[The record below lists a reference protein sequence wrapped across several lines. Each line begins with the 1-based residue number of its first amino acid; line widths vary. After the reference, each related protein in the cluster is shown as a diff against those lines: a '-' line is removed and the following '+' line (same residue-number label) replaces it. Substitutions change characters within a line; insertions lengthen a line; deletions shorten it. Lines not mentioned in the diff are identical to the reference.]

1 MNNYPSCSVS
11 DDEDLEMGSEDVFDD
26 DAAEN
31 QTSLTFVT
39 SDYANEEQLDNICD
53 QNRNCLRPGQ
63 RGVEQSNTS
72 DKDSVDISLNANE
85 VASRFQDSLK
95 KLPDVVVHK
104 VTSET
109 NNLDTGQ
116 KSDNQS
122 LSNANTTE
130 QFTDKIDDSLNNNTE
145 GKPIPPKTLD
155 LPTNNNEGLDSGTV
169 SKIAMH
175 RSYATGDSTFS
186 VAVRSGS
193 PYPPSIRHKHCD
205 DTRWKTGAPVQGT
218 TDGQFTNN
226 LKADKPCIQE
236 NSSYNCNPSRSF
248 PLENYMLEIML
259 FLSGATFFALFF
271 DIPPHTFILEV
282 LLALIIRLTLRFIMG
297 FI

>member
-1 MNNYPSCSVS
+1 MNNYPSYSVS

-39 SDYANEEQLDNICD
+39 SDYANKEQLDNICD
-53 QNRNCLRPGQ
+53 LNRNCLRPGQ
-63 RGVEQSNTS
+63 RGVEQLNTP
-72 DKDSVDISLNANE
+72 DKDTVDISLNANE

-116 KSDNQS
+116 KSDHHS
-122 LSNANTTE
+122 LSNASTTE

-155 LPTNNNEGLDSGTV
+155 LPTNINEGLDSGTV

-205 DTRWKTGAPVQGT
+205 NTRRKTGAPVHGT
-218 TDGQFTNN
+218 TDRQITT
-226 LKADKPCIQE
+226 DKVCLQE
-236 NSSYNCNPSRSF
+236 NSSHNCNPSRSF

-259 FLSGATFFALFF
+259 FLSGATFYALFL

-282 LLALIIRLTLRFIMG
+282 LLALVVRLILRFIMG